1 MAPRSKRQELRIQ
14 HSWHI
19 SRRRHA
25 PFARGPLRPKASG
38 RPTPTCSTSS
48 RRTMRRRGDCGA
60 PLALATWHDT
70 CAPCPLA
77 AGCGTPC
84 AGCAFHVALRHIGGA
99 LIGLSTHATPP
110 ESQWQHGAGALR
122 GCGGDSGKA
131 GSVCGMG
138 DLRGAVDGVRQRR
151 GQHGRIMTKR
161 LCHLLWGCRSRRR
174 RRGRLLGR
182 FPGVAGCS
190 LEASRTRGNGR
201 RPDGLLCARRTPQKI
216 RQRVHVRSSSEH
228 GRLPSSAHA
237 VDSPLGPGGCVP
249 KCSSF
254 NTRRWPQFGPR
265 YDSRRL
271 TSNETF

>member
-161 LCHLLWGCRSRRR
+161 LCHLLWGLQEPSSTTRSPPWPLPRRR
-174 RRGRLLGR
+174 RLQPR
-182 FPGVAGCS
+182 S
-190 LEASRTRGNGR
+190 LANAWEWAATR
-201 RPDGLLCARRTPQKI
+201 RPPVCEADTPKD
-216 RQRVHVRSSSEH
+216 
-228 GRLPSSAHA
+228 P
-237 VDSPLGPGGCVP
+237 P
-249 KCSSF
+249 KG
-254 NTRRWPQFGPR
+254 TR
-265 YDSRRL
+265 
-271 TSNETF
+271 EIIE